1 MYKPDFYKGKYRE
14 KYVKGG
20 NIMNKRIKAVFLLF
34 AMTISFVGCESSQQS
49 SNIDLFDTQ
58 AGFDISKEYL
68 ANIKQGDIS
77 SANKLCSQEL
87 IDGSENISEGVSEI
101 SSYNKDY
108 WVDGKDHTY
117 YLFNVIRTSSVEP
130 KSDLETYTI
139 KVEKINDQ
147 YLITSVKAQSKKELY
162 VKNKSLR
169 IVEEEKGNSSLVVNL
184 DSLPKDTYLSNNKI
198 MLYKQ
203 KVPTDKFGK
212 VALSFSGKKVAI
224 STTDG
229 SSNYICVVDI
239 EDSAQAMA
247 ENDASSSN
255 VSGSNNIEDLEEL
268 LEKPIATKVVSIDLL
283 KDITI
288 DNYIFSAK
296 ENTLAV
302 NYSQNEKK
310 QFNLYNAEEGE
321 MIGDNI
327 KEMFDNSKYELEA
340 VSFEGDEIK
349 FKATAYGEDQK
360 AESGEY
366 SFNIET
372 QEIKKL

>member
-58 AGFDISKEYL
+58 VGFDISKEYL

-87 IDGSENISEGVSEI
+87 IDGSENIGEGVSEI

>member
-87 IDGSENISEGVSEI
+87 IDGSENIGEGVSEI

-288 DNYIFSAK
+288 DNYIFSSK

>member
-1 MYKPDFYKGKYRE
+1 MYNPDFYKGKYRE

-268 LEKPIATKVVSIDLL
+268 LAKPIATKVVSIDLL

-288 DNYIFSAK
+288 NNYIFSSK

>member
-288 DNYIFSAK
+288 NNYIFSSK

>member
-58 AGFDISKEYL
+58 VGFDISKEYL

-288 DNYIFSAK
+288 NNYIFSSK

>member
-87 IDGSENISEGVSEI
+87 IDGSENIGEGVSEI

-288 DNYIFSAK
+288 NNYIFSSK